1 MCQCIPTLNDTSSS
15 FKCQCTKSYCGINC
29 ENKINM
35 CTNQTC
41 SFNGYCISNDT
52 AANQCKCFTDYYG
65 SNCENETAFV
75 KVIQIVQIISL
86 IIFLAFTV
94 SFVTLI
100 ILNDVLNLIGI
111 KNKTH
116 VDLKAWKQKLKIK
129 EENNIATK
137 N

>member
-1 MCQCIPTLNDTSSS
+1 MCQCIPTLNDTNLS
-15 FKCQCTKSYCGINC
+15 FKCQCTKSFYGINC

-111 KNKTH
+111 KNKAH
-116 VDLKAWKQKLKIK
+116 VDLKAWKQRLKIK